1 MHRHC
6 GYEWHRVGLSLLP
19 SFLFAEE
26 KSLTKEPPKPTNQDT
41 SIACSHY
48 SLPSAEVAS
57 ILPACSAFSASAL
70 RSSSGRI
77 HLRKAIVIRLPPA
90 I

>member
-26 KSLTKEPPKPTNQDT
+26 KSLTKKP
-41 SIACSHY
+41 
-48 SLPSAEVAS
+48 
-57 ILPACSAFSASAL
+57 
-70 RSSSGRI
+70 
-77 HLRKAIVIRLPPA
+77 
-90 I
+90 